1 MRVDLEMVEMTWD
14 VFNNAWKYIHKIGP
28 LREVIKEGEK
38 RSLGLV
44 EARVIKGDDGKKV
57 GVRQIY
63 VEHAKRRADGVRI
76 GVDRVVE
83 LLWLF

>member
-1 MRVDLEMVEMTWD
+1 MWR
-14 VFNNAWKYIHKIGP
+14 FAHKIGP
-28 LREVIKEGEK
+28 LREPVPVGEK
-38 RSLGLV
+38 KSLMLV
-44 EARVIKGDDGKKV
+44 EASVVEGV

-63 VEHAKRRADGVRI
+63 VEHSKWENNVRV